1 MTNANTLKRWRPHPI
16 VFIYCA
22 LAILLVGSVCFL
34 GVALLVARWYQPESA
49 VMAAF
54 GGTGL
59 FVAALWLSL
68 RRCSTPALPA
78 FRGML
83 LITAYMTI
91 GVGGFFLL
99 FVIPAVAFAIVSTI
113 AIAFVS
119 LFAKDAAY
127 ARHRF
132 RLLVE
137 FYRGHRMY
145 Q

>member
-34 GVALLVARWYQPESA
+34 GVALRVAQWYQPKAPLWLRSGERR
-49 VMAAF
+49 
-54 GGTGL
+54 L

-78 FRGML
+78 FSRML

-91 GVGGFFLL
+91 
-99 FVIPAVAFAIVSTI
+99 
-113 AIAFVS
+113 
-119 LFAKDAAY
+119 
-127 ARHRF
+127 
-132 RLLVE
+132 E
-137 FYRGHRMY
+137 
-145 Q
+145 